1 MKCVLKFFL
10 ILTVL
15 IPGIVSAQS
24 KVVSLTDKNIH
35 WLGRV
40 TNDHTFGWG
49 GSGLQINMS
58 GAELSFELDCKLG
71 PAYMNVV
78 VNGETQKWIRIE
90 NGKKTYSVKVDKPKS
105 VNSISLIKSTE
116 AHTGHFQLKS
126 LKISG
131 DLKAKT
137 PLQKKILFIGDSI
150 TCGYG
155 NLAASHKE
163 HFKIETEDVFY
174 TYGYVAAR
182 KMGWEFNAVSW
193 SGKGMLRNYG
203 KDDEEK
209 RYKDTLPKI
218 FGRALPHKPNVKWD
232 FKKSIPDMICINLG
246 TNDKSG
252 GNLDKAKYVKA
263 YKEFLTRIRSYYPG
277 KPIVN
282 LVGPLYN
289 GKQYKYMEEWIT
301 EASKGMKATHI
312 IKLPKGKGPQELG
325 AAWHPNKAHH
335 IRMGEFLGPELL
347 KLAK

>member
-1 MKCVLKFFL
+1 MKCVLKFFFVL
-10 ILTVL
+10 VVL
-15 IPGIVSAQS
+15 IPEIVSAQS
-24 KVVSLTDKNIH
+24 NAVSLSDKNVH
-35 WLGRV
+35 WIGRV
-40 TNDHTFGWG
+40 TNDHIFGWG
-49 GSGLQINMS
+49 GSGLQFNIS
-58 GAELSFELDCKLG
+58 GSDLSFELNCKLG

-78 VNGETQKWIRIE
+78 VNGINQKSIRIE
-90 NGKKTYSVKVDKPKS
+90 NGTKTYSVKIDKPKK

-131 DLKAKT
+131 DLKEKS
-137 PLQKKILFIGDSI
+137 PLKKKILFIGDSI

-155 NLAASHKE
+155 NLSSSHKE

-182 KMGWEFNAVSW
+182 KMDWEFNSVAW

-203 KDDEEK
+203 KGDDAK
-209 RYKDTLPKI
+209 RYENTIPKI
-218 FGRALPHKPNVKWD
+218 FSRTLPHKPNVQWD
-232 FKKSIPDMICINLG
+232 FKTNIPDMICINLG
-246 TNDKSG
+246 TNDNAG
-252 GNLDKAKYVKA
+252 GNLSKEKYIAA
-263 YKEFLTRIRSYYPG
+263 YKKFLVRLRTYYPN
-277 KPIVN
+277 KPIIN

-301 EASKGMKATHI
+301 EACKDMKDTHVL
-312 IKLPKGKGPQELG
+312 KLPKGKGPQELG